1 MHRRHPTTPR
11 TPSLPLAAL
20 ATAVA
25 ILHVSGPAAAQDAT
39 PVSDATLQEEL
50 KARDAVI
57 IELMRRVDELERRL
71 GGEAAPPAEAE
82 AEAPPAA
89 PAEEPEAVES
99 AEAPPAPAARGLID
113 VDELAAERA
122 LERTLV
128 DVGALLLPAGQSE
141 IAPVVGFTR
150 RDSNFPTL
158 VGGQVANA
166 NTERNEFAFDLGLN
180 VGLPFDSQFE
190 LNLPFDL
197 VNEQANLDINGG
209 IANSAERTGYGLGD
223 ITLGFA
229 KTLLREGE
237 WQPDLVGRIVWD
249 TATGDQFDDG
259 VFLGNGFHQIRGQ
272 LVAVK
277 RQDPLAFVA
286 GFTYSYSFEDDDV
299 DLGNEYA
306 LSLGAALALSPETS
320 LNVAL
325 NQTYSDD
332 VEVNGEKI
340 NGSDQLASSF
350 DFGGSAI
357 IAPRTLFRLS
367 TSIGLTD
374 DAPDYAVRATV
385 AYRFNTPFF

>member
-1 MHRRHPTTPR
+1 TRPA
-11 TPSLPLAAL
+11 SLWITAAV
-20 ATAVA
+20 TAVA
-25 ILHVSGPAAAQDAT
+25 FLHVSGPASAQDAT
-39 PVSDATLQEEL
+39 TVSDETLQEEL

-71 GGEAAPPAEAE
+71 GGKDPSPVEAEAAPTEPT
-82 AEAPPAA
+82 EAPRP
-89 PAEEPEAVES
+89 VES
-99 AEAPPAPAARGLID
+99 AEAPPPASRGLID

-141 IAPVVGFTR
+141 IAPAVGFSR
-150 RDSNFPTL
+150 RDSNFPAL

-166 NTERNEFAFDLGLN
+166 NTERNEFAFDLGLS

-190 LNLPFDL
+190 LNVPFDL
-197 VNEQANLDINGG
+197 VNEQANLNINGG
-209 IANSAERTGYGLGD
+209 IADSQERTGYGLGD
-223 ITLGFA
+223 ITVGFA

-237 WQPDLVGRIVWD
+237 WRPDIVGRVVWD

-277 RQDPLAFVA
+277 RQDPLAFVG
-286 GFTYSYSFEDDDV
+286 GFTYSYQFEDDDV
-299 DLGNEYA
+299 DLGSEYA

-332 VEVNGEKI
+332 IEVNGEKI
-340 NGSDQLASSF
+340 NGSDQLAASF

-357 IAPRTLFRLS
+357 IAPRTLFRLN

-374 DAPDYAVRATV
+374 DAPDYTVRATV

>member
-1 MHRRHPTTPR
+1 MHRRQPTSTRAPNLR
-11 TPSLPLAAL
+11 ITTV
-20 ATAVA
+20 ATAAVL
-25 ILHVSGPAAAQDAT
+25 LHLSGPVAAQDT
-39 PVSDATLQEEL
+39 STVSDQTLQEEL

-57 IELMRRVDELERRL
+57 IELMHRVDELERRL
-71 GGEAAPPAEAE
+71 GGT
-82 AEAPPAA
+82 EAPPVAAKAA
-89 PAEEPEAVES
+89 PAQPGEAPPPVES
-99 AEAPPAPAARGLID
+99 AEAPAPAPASRGLID

-141 IAPVVGFTR
+141 LAPAAGFTR

-158 VGGQVANA
+158 IGGQVVNA
-166 NTERNEFAFDLGLN
+166 NTERNEFAFDLGLS

-197 VNEQANLDINGG
+197 VNEQGNLDINGG
-209 IANSAERTGYGLGD
+209 VASSTERTGYGLGD

-237 WQPDLVGRIVWD
+237 WRPDLVGRVVWD

-259 VFLGNGFHQIRGQ
+259 VYLGNGFHQVSGQ

-277 RQDPLAFVA
+277 RQDPLAFVG
-286 GFTYSYSFEDDDV
+286 GFTYSYAFEDDDIK
-299 DLGNEYA
+299 LGSEYA

-332 VEVNGEKI
+332 IEVDGEKV
-340 NGSDQLASSF
+340 NGSDQLAASF

-357 IAPRTLFRLS
+357 IAPRTLFRLN

-374 DAPDYAVRATV
+374 DAPDYSVRATV

>member
-1 MHRRHPTTPR
+1 MHRRHPISTRPA
-11 TPSLPLAAL
+11 SLCVTAT

-25 ILHVSGPAAAQDAT
+25 LLHLSSPASAQDAT
-39 PVSDATLQEEL
+39 TVSDETLQEEL

-71 GGEAAPPAEAE
+71 GGKDPSPVEAEAAPTEPT
-82 AEAPPAA
+82 EAPRP
-89 PAEEPEAVES
+89 VES
-99 AEAPPAPAARGLID
+99 AEAPPPASRGLID

-141 IAPVVGFTR
+141 IAPAVGFSR
-150 RDSNFPTL
+150 RDSNFPAL

-166 NTERNEFAFDLGLN
+166 NTERNEFAFDLGLS

-190 LNLPFDL
+190 LNVPFDL
-197 VNEQANLDINGG
+197 VNEQANLNINGG
-209 IANSAERTGYGLGD
+209 IADSQERTGYGLGD
-223 ITLGFA
+223 ITVGFA

-237 WQPDLVGRIVWD
+237 WRPDIVGRVVWD

-277 RQDPLAFVA
+277 RQDPLAFVG
-286 GFTYSYSFEDDDV
+286 GFTYSYQFEDDDV
-299 DLGNEYA
+299 DLGSEYA

-332 VEVNGEKI
+332 IEVNGEKI
-340 NGSDQLASSF
+340 NGSDQLAASF

-357 IAPRTLFRLS
+357 IAPRTLFRLN

-374 DAPDYAVRATV
+374 DAPDYTVRATV

>member
-1 MHRRHPTTPR
+1 MHRRHPISTRPA
-11 TPSLPLAAL
+11 SLCVTAT

-25 ILHVSGPAAAQDAT
+25 LLHLSSPASAQDAT
-39 PVSDATLQEEL
+39 TVSDETLQEEL

-71 GGEAAPPAEAE
+71 GGKDPSPVEAEAAPTEPT
-82 AEAPPAA
+82 EAPRP
-89 PAEEPEAVES
+89 VES
-99 AEAPPAPAARGLID
+99 AEAPPPASRGLID
-113 VDELAAERA
+113 VDELSAERA

-141 IAPVVGFTR
+141 IAPAVGFSR
-150 RDSNFPTL
+150 RDSNFPAL

-166 NTERNEFAFDLGLN
+166 NTERNEFAFDLGLS

-190 LNLPFDL
+190 LNVPFDL
-197 VNEQANLDINGG
+197 VNEQANLNINGG
-209 IANSAERTGYGLGD
+209 IADSQERTGYGLGD
-223 ITLGFA
+223 ITVGFA

-237 WQPDLVGRIVWD
+237 WRPDIVGRVVWD

-277 RQDPLAFVA
+277 RQDPLAFVG
-286 GFTYSYSFEDDDV
+286 GFTYSYQFEDDDV
-299 DLGNEYA
+299 DLGSEYA

-332 VEVNGEKI
+332 IEVNGEKI
-340 NGSDQLASSF
+340 NGSDQLAASF

-357 IAPRTLFRLS
+357 IAPRTRM
-367 TSIGLTD
+367 
-374 DAPDYAVRATV
+374 YA
-385 AYRFNTPFF
+385 

>member
-1 MHRRHPTTPR
+1 MPRRYTTSIRSPG
-11 TPSLPLAAL
+11 LQ

-25 ILHVSGPAAAQDAT
+25 TAALLVHLSGPAAAQDTT
-39 PVSDATLQEEL
+39 PVSDEFLQQEL

-71 GGEAAPPAEAE
+71 GGTEELPAEATTPPSE
-82 AEAPPAA
+82 PPEEEPTIEAAEAPAA
-89 PAEEPEAVES
+89 PAS
-99 AEAPPAPAARGLID
+99 RGLID
-113 VDELAAERA
+113 VDELSAERA

-141 IAPVVGFTR
+141 IAPAVGFTR

-158 VGGQVANA
+158 VAGQVVNA
-166 NTERNEFAFDLGLN
+166 NTQRNEFAFDLGLS

-190 LNLPFDL
+190 LNLPFDV
-197 VNEQANLDINGG
+197 VNEQGNIDLNGG
-209 IANSAERTGYGLGD
+209 VASSAERTGYGLGD
-223 ITLGFA
+223 ITLGLA
-229 KTLLREGE
+229 KTLVREGE
-237 WQPDLVGRIVWD
+237 WRPDLVGRVVWD
-249 TATGDQFDDG
+249 TASGEQFDDG
-259 VFLGNGFHQIRGQ
+259 VFLGNGFHQVSGQ

-277 RQDPLAFVA
+277 RQDPLAFVG
-286 GFTYSYSFEDDDV
+286 GFTYTYQFEDDDIK
-299 DLGNEYA
+299 LGSEYS

-332 VEVNGEKI
+332 IEVDGEKV
-340 NGSDQLASSF
+340 NGSDQLAASF

-357 IAPRTLFRLS
+357 IAPRTLLRLN

-374 DAPDYAVRATV
+374 DAPDYSVRATV

>member
-1 MHRRHPTTPR
+1 MHRRQPTSIRPTR
-11 TPSLPLAAL
+11 LRIAAAATSAAAAL
-20 ATAVA
+20 LQFAGP
-25 ILHVSGPAAAQDAT
+25 VSAQDAT
-39 PVSDATLQEEL
+39 TVSDETLQEEL

-71 GGEAAPPAEAE
+71 GEEEAAPVEAKT
-82 AEAPPAA
+82 APAA
-89 PAEEPEAVES
+89 PTEGPQAIES
-99 AEAPPAPAARGLID
+99 AEAPPAPESRGLID
-113 VDELAAERA
+113 VDELSAERA

-141 IAPVVGFTR
+141 IAPAVGFTR

-158 VGGQVANA
+158 AGGQVVNA
-166 NTERNEFAFDLGLN
+166 NTERNEFAFDLGLS

-190 LNLPFDL
+190 LNLPFDV
-197 VNEQANLDINGG
+197 VNEQANLNINGG
-209 IANSAERTGYGLGD
+209 LADSQERTGYGLGD
-223 ITLGFA
+223 ITLGLA

-237 WQPDLVGRIVWD
+237 WTPDLVGRVVWD
-249 TATGDQFDDG
+249 TASGEQFDDG
-259 VFLGNGFHQIRGQ
+259 VFLGNGFHQVRGQ

-277 RQDPLAFVA
+277 RQDPLAFVG
-286 GFTYSYSFEDDDV
+286 GFTYSYQFEDDDV
-299 DLGNEYA
+299 DLGSEYA

-332 VEVNGEKI
+332 IEVDGEKV
-340 NGSDQLASSF
+340 NGSDQLAASF

-357 IAPRTLFRLS
+357 IAPRTLFRLN

-374 DAPDYAVRATV
+374 DAPDYSVRATV

>member
-1 MHRRHPTTPR
+1 MAT
-11 TPSLPLAAL
+11 AAL
-20 ATAVA
+20 LVH
-25 ILHVSGPAAAQDAT
+25 LSGPAAAQDTT
-39 PVSDATLQEEL
+39 PVSDEFLQQEL

-71 GGEAAPPAEAE
+71 GGTEELPAEATTPPSE
-82 AEAPPAA
+82 PPEEEPTIEAAEAPAA
-89 PAEEPEAVES
+89 PAS
-99 AEAPPAPAARGLID
+99 RGLID
-113 VDELAAERA
+113 VDELSAERA

-141 IAPVVGFTR
+141 IAPAVGFTR

-158 VGGQVANA
+158 VAGQVVNA
-166 NTERNEFAFDLGLN
+166 NTQRNEFAFDLGLS

-190 LNLPFDL
+190 LNLPFDV
-197 VNEQANLDINGG
+197 VNEQGNIDLNGG
-209 IANSAERTGYGLGD
+209 VASSAERTGYGLGD
-223 ITLGFA
+223 ITLGLA
-229 KTLLREGE
+229 KTLVREGE
-237 WQPDLVGRIVWD
+237 WRPDLVGRVVWD
-249 TATGDQFDDG
+249 TASGEQFDDG
-259 VFLGNGFHQIRGQ
+259 VFLGNGFHQVSGQ

-277 RQDPLAFVA
+277 RQDPLAFVG
-286 GFTYSYSFEDDDV
+286 GFTYTYQFEDDDIK
-299 DLGNEYA
+299 LGSEYS

-332 VEVNGEKI
+332 IEVDGEKVD
-340 NGSDQLASSF
+340 GSDQLAASF

-357 IAPRTLFRLS
+357 IAPRTLLRLN

-374 DAPDYAVRATV
+374 DAPDYSVRATV